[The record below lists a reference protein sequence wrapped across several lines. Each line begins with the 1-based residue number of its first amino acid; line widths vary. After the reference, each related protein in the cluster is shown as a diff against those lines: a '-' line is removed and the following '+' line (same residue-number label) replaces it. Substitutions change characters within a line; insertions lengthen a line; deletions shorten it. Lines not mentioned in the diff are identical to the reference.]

1 MGATAS
7 GKLALARFYDG
18 TENDMTVR
26 EAFEK
31 AGYPVP
37 KGKCLNLYL
46 WDYETPRLGYE
57 DSCIYENDAWMLEDA
72 YGHLGWFPNSLF
84 DSHIKIEGL
93 NMSNLPAKDAYDLL
107 PDVVKEVVE

>member
-18 TENDMTVR
+18 TENDMTVK

-37 KGKCLNLYL
+37 EDMKITLYQPQNHWMIVNSNKYAGWHDGA
-46 WDYETPRLGYE
+46 WDSFSQTQ
-57 DSCIYENDAWMLEDA
+57 DW
-72 YGHLGWFPNSLF
+72 
-84 DSHIKIEGL
+84 
-93 NMSNLPAKDAYDLL
+93 LPALTHIDLS
-107 PDVVKEVVE
+107 